1 MSKRILITA
10 LDQFLPCYD
19 FNEIHSV
26 KVKASPEK
34 TLAAVK
40 ALTPSELSP
49 LVGILLGLRNLP
61 SRLTGHAIETRTNTQ
76 AFLDQLLEGDF
87 ILLADKADEVVIGLI
102 GQFWKLVGERKT
114 GVTTPNEFINFNQ
127 TDFAK
132 VVTNLQVQ
140 ATDSYTV
147 LSTET
152 RIGAPDAQT
161 KRKFAF
167 YWRLISMGSGWLRVL
182 WLSAIK
188 RRAENTCL

>member
-1 MSKRILITA
+1 MTA
-10 LDQFLPCYD
+10 LDQFLSRYY

-34 TLAAVK
+34 TLAALR

-61 SRLTGHAIETRTNTQ
+61 SRLAQRAGPTLTKTRP
-76 AFLDQLLEGDF
+76 FLDQLLEGNF
-87 ILLADKADEVVIGLI
+87 ILLADGVDEVVVGLI
-102 GQFWKLVGERKT
+102 GQFWKVIGERKP
-114 GVTTPNEFINFNQ
+114 GVTTPDEFMNFNE

-132 VVTNLQVQ
+132 VATNLRVQ
-140 ATDSYTV
+140 PADGYTL

-161 KRKFAF
+161 RRRFAF
-167 YWRLISMGSGWLRVL
+167 YWRLISMGSGWLRIM
-182 WLSAIK
+182 WLNAIK
-188 RRAENTCL
+188 RRAENTHR